1 MTLTTVEAEPR
12 TEIRPLTRQVSRQI
26 TRRAHR
32 CRRCPMAVTD
42 PQTAVFDNGHVSHR
56 ECAERINEMVDQVNH
71 EAATK
76 RAEASGLVLPPAG
89 GGLLLPPS
97 AREDTA

>member
-1 MTLTTVEAEPR
+1 MTIVVEHSEPR

-26 TRRAHR
+26 ARKGSR
-32 CRRCPMAVTD
+32 CRRCPIPVTD
-42 PQTAVFDNGHVSHR
+42 PQAAVFDNGHVSHR
-56 ECAERINEMVDQVNH
+56 DCAERINELVDQMNH
-71 EAATK
+71 DAATR

-89 GGLLLPPS
+89 GGLLLPPT